1 MRRLRKNSFSLR
13 KNTIARIFSSKIVA
27 KAKKRFSSTG
37 GGRNVNSRL
46 LRFFSRKT
54 SNAYAAASRIPEEQP
69 SFLVFTKSTTVHN
82 HKYSNRFIGKS
93 RMSRRRSRVLQVST
107 PVLRRA
113 RIERALDVAR
123 NLAVSSV
130 AKRLVSATPR
140 APITTPL
147 WFEAPVTHVIKS
159 AAVKE
164 QEAEAAVA
172 AKEGSFRLPAQYVEG
187 VTTLIPELINSM
199 LSTRINNSNISYATT
214 KQTIRN
220 IY

>member
-1 MRRLRKNSFSLR
+1 M
-13 KNTIARIFSSKIVA
+13 
-27 KAKKRFSSTG
+27 
-37 GGRNVNSRL
+37 
-46 LRFFSRKT
+46 
-54 SNAYAAASRIPEEQP
+54 
-69 SFLVFTKSTTVHN
+69 
-82 HKYSNRFIGKS
+82 
-93 RMSRRRSRVLQVST
+93 
-107 PVLRRA
+107 RRA

-130 AKRLVSATPR
+130 AKRLVSATPH

-164 QEAEAAVA
+164 QEAAAAVA

-199 LSTRINNSNISYATT
+199 LSTRINNSNVSYATT